1 MEIFQQIIHN
11 SILISGAI
19 AWVVAQIA
27 KTITHAV
34 VYKTLDPKRLLGDGG
49 MPSSH
54 SATVTAMAIA
64 CGIEAGFDT
73 PIFAVA
79 TIFALVVMHDAT
91 GVRRETGKQ
100 AKIINDLVKQVY
112 EEDMTPDEILK
123 EFVGHTPLQVC
134 VGAVLGGVV
143 ALLICL

>member
-1 MEIFQQIIHN
+1 
-11 SILISGAI
+11 
-19 AWVVAQIA
+19 
-27 KTITHAV
+27 
-34 VYKTLDPKRLLGDGG
+34 